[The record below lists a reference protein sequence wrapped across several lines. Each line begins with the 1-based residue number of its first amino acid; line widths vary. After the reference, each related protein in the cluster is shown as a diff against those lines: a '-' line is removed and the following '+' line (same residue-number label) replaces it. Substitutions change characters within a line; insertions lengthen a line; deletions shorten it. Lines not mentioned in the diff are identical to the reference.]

1 VGRLARERGYS
12 LPRSYAYSDSI
23 TDLPMLEIVGNPR
36 AVNPDRALRKVA
48 QQRGWPVLSF
58 SAPGGA
64 PAGGPAASRGL

>member
-1 VGRLARERGYS
+1 MTPVTGRGWRLARR
-12 LPRSYAYSDSI
+12 LV
-23 TDLPMLEIVGNPR
+23 LPR

-64 PAGGPAASRGL
+64 QAGGPAASRGL